1 MNRASNTGLMT
12 IRLTRDNR
20 FPAAGVEVQLTDGNK
35 IYNTVTDQNGRASFN
50 VETPPFYTSQI
61 VSPAAQPFT
70 QVNILIS
77 APGYVSVRVVNLMVF
92 PLTETTF
99 TQNMI
104 LLAGS
109 PYGSVRTVVI
119 PTHHLARTPLGELPQ
134 APEREAAPIPTVAE
148 TDDEGNVYNR
158 RVIVP
163 EYITVHMGPPS
174 SDAQNITVPYLY
186 YLKSVASSEIYP
198 TWPTEALKAN
208 SGCGVPTIKPWDM
221 DTIRE
226 KFALVQEAEPFA
238 IAMDIDAAGLPFL
251 QGLTPPAGSKS
262 VEELKQIV
270 SWAQRPFILKGI
282 MTARGAEKALEA
294 GASGIVVSNHGGRV
308 LDHCPATA
316 EVLPEIVDAVGGKMT
331 ILVDGGIRSGMDI
344 FKALALGAD
353 AVLIGR
359 PFVTTVYGGG
369 EEGVQLYVQKL
380 KAELADTMRMCGAH
394 SLAEIKRSMLFGF

>member
-198 TWPTEALKAN
+198 PGRPRRSRRTSLRRTRWRSTASTP
-208 SGCGVPTIKPWDM
+208 SG
-221 DTIRE
+221 
-226 KFALVQEAEPFA
+226 
-238 IAMDIDAAGLPFL
+238 
-251 QGLTPPAGSKS
+251 
-262 VEELKQIV
+262 
-270 SWAQRPFILKGI
+270 
-282 MTARGAEKALEA
+282 TARRATRSRSRPRRPTTSIMYTTRAFSTRFRCWWTNCSTNTSAARTILRP
-294 GASGIVVSNHGGRV
+294 STRNT
-308 LDHCPATA
+308 ATA
-316 EVLPEIVDAVGGKMT
+316 
-331 ILVDGGIRSGMDI
+331 
-344 FKALALGAD
+344 
-353 AVLIGR
+353 
-359 PFVTTVYGGG
+359 
-369 EEGVQLYVQKL
+369 
-380 KAELADTMRMCGAH
+380 
-394 SLAEIKRSMLFGF
+394 